1 MGSVGKYYRQTDT
14 ANPEAVEPWF
24 KFVLMLQPAEYSTVK

>member
-24 KFVLMLQPAEYSTVK
+24 KFALMLRPPEYCTLK